1 VNAETFILR
10 KTIAGS
16 VERSRQI
23 ARVVEELEGLPHNAT
38 WRVSIEQVKSSRST
52 EANAYYWCVVVAA
65 ISERTGYE
73 RLELHEYL
81 CGLYWGWKDTRVPKT
96 PRNTLGIDS
105 KPIRTTTTN
114 EHGKRAVLG
123 KMAFWEFVEFARRF
137 AAEKLGLVVPDP
149 DPAYRETQRV
159 A

>member
-1 VNAETFILR
+1 VNAESFILR
-10 KTIAGS
+10 KTIADS

-52 EANAYYWCVVVAA
+52 EANAYYWGVVVSA

-73 RLELHEYL
+73 PEEVHEYI
-81 CGLYWGWKDTRVPKT
+81 CGSHWGWKDKRVPKT
-96 PRNTLGIDS
+96 PRNPLGVES
-105 KPIRTTTTN
+105 VPLRTTTTN